1 MVEKI
6 GKLLRLLGEEGGLLV
21 VAVVRR
27 RRRRKIWK
35 RRMLWR

>member
-27 RRRRKIWK
+27 RRRKIWK